1 MRANTARIATAAA
14 VYAPVAYCEPV
25 EEKLHAGAE
34 AARAVALACAA
45 PFIGLAFV
53 VGLPFFGLGYLVWTV
68 ARLRFV
74 KNVLLF
80 IAAPF
85 VGLAYALAFPFA
97 GIGLLA
103 WVALHAVLKRPAAA

>member
-1 MRANTARIATAAA
+1 MRANTARIATAA
-14 VYAPVAYCEPV
+14 VYGPIAYHEPVAAKP
-25 EEKLHAGAE
+25 HTRANGAK
-34 AARAVALACAA
+34 AVALACAA

-80 IAAPF
+80 LAAPF
-85 VGLAYALAFPFA
+85 IGLAYALAFPFV
-97 GIGLLA
+97 GIALLA
-103 WVALHAVLKRPAAA
+103 WTALRPWIRNRAF

>member
-1 MRANTARIATAAA
+1 MRANTARIATAA
-14 VYAPVAYCEPV
+14 VYGPIAYHEPVAAKP
-25 EEKLHAGAE
+25 HTAANGAK
-34 AARAVALACAA
+34 AVALACAA

-85 VGLAYALAFPFA
+85 IGLAYALAFPFV
-97 GIGLLA
+97 GIALLA
-103 WVALHAVLKRPAAA
+103 WTALRPWIRSRAF

>member
-1 MRANTARIATAAA
+1 MRANTATIATTA
-14 VYAPVAYCEPV
+14 VYGRVAYHEPV
-25 EEKLHAGAE
+25 KAEFHTAIEGA
-34 AARAVALACAA
+34 RSVVLACAA

-53 VGLPFFGLGYLVWTV
+53 VGLPFFGLGYLAWTV

-80 IAAPF
+80 ILAPF

-97 GIGLLA
+97 GIALLA
-103 WVALHAVLKRPAAA
+103 WVGVRAALRRPAAR